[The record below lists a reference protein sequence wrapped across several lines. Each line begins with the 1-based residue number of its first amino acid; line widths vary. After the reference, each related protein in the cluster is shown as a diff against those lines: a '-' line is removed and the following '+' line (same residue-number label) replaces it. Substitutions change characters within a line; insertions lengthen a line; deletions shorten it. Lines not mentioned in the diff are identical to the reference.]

1 MKIAVIHGYLLNG
14 TGSNLYVQNLC
25 RQFCIAGHDV
35 MLFCQD
41 VELERYD
48 FIESAYRFDKD
59 NESRERFHK
68 KRTPFEGKCRC
79 FVPNIGKQLPVYVK
93 DMYDRFESVEITKIS
108 KHDMESYVNA
118 NEKALRTCFIY
129 EKPDVAIS
137 NHIVMQPV
145 YTSRA
150 LEGFEDTIKITVA
163 HGSSFNFSVKKS
175 NVALNYA
182 LEGLNAADGL
192 VFLTDYSQVEFE
204 NYFDEIADIKARKM
218 LIPAGVDIDGF
229 LPLEKGES
237 KSMRIKRLMESIES
251 EKSLLKDNSESG
263 LNSEF
268 EKLVKNSTGEELS
281 EKKAE
286 LMAKGDKKSID
297 QDIMEKLGKID
308 WENENILLYY
318 GKYLWTKGIHN
329 IILSLPIILRNN
341 PNTRLVLVGFG
352 TSRGYLET
360 LVNALDMGDAEK
372 LRYFLKYPEQF
383 QSHVEK
389 GTEQYSKWVLDIL
402 SDSETAKDYMKM
414 ARGNVKDRVVF
425 TGFMD
430 HALLRNIIPCAD
442 VAIAPSIFPEA
453 FGLVGVEALA
463 CGVFPLQ
470 TYHSGFKCVVDSYEG
485 LFELDDNLRNLQKLC
500 LDEDLVRNI
509 ADGINA
515 VLRAYSSRG
524 KELVQE
530 VRKNARNI
538 CVANYSWRSVA
549 ERLVDEA
556 NTVSMKMDKVKI
568 EV

>member
-25 RQFCIAGHDV
+25 RQLCISGHDV

-41 VELERYD
+41 VELENYD

-59 NESRERFHK
+59 NENMERFHE

-93 DMYDRFESVEITKIS
+93 DMYDRFEAVEITKIS
-108 KHDMESYVNA
+108 RHDMESYINA
-118 NEKALRTCFIY
+118 NKKALRACFMD

-145 YTSRA
+145 YTNRA
-150 LEGFEDTIKITVA
+150 LEGLEGTVKLTVA
-163 HGSSFNFSVKKS
+163 HGSSFNFSVRKS
-175 NVALNYA
+175 NMALNYA

-192 VFLTDYSQVEFE
+192 VFLTDYSQREFE
-204 NYFDEIADIKARKM
+204 DYFDEIAEIKARKM
-218 LIPAGVDIDGF
+218 LIPAGVDIEGF
-229 LPLEKGES
+229 FPLEIGES
-237 KSMRIKRLMESIES
+237 KSERIKRLMESIES
-251 EKSLLKDNSESG
+251 EKGLLKNNMESG
-263 LNSEF
+263 ASREF
-268 EKLVKNSTGEELS
+268 ESLIKNATGEELS
-281 EKKAE
+281 EKKAM
-286 LMAKGDKKSID
+286 LMAKGDGKAID
-297 QDIMEKLGKID
+297 PDIMEKLLKID

-329 IILSLPIILRNN
+329 IIISLPFILKEN

-360 LVNALDMGDAEK
+360 LVNALDMGDLDK
-372 LRYFLKYPEQF
+372 LKYLLKYPEQF
-383 QSHVEK
+383 QSHVER
-389 GTEQYSKWVLDIL
+389 GTGHYSKWVLDIL
-402 SDSETAKDYMKM
+402 RDSEKAKDYMKT

-430 HALLRNIIPCAD
+430 HGLLRDIIPCAD
-442 VAIAPSIFPEA
+442 VVIAPSIFPEA

-463 CGVFPLQ
+463 CGVLPLQ

-485 LFELDDNLRNLQKLC
+485 LFELDGNLKGIQKLC
-500 LDEDLVRNI
+500 LDENLVRNI
-509 ADGINA
+509 SCGINA
-515 VLRAYSSRG
+515 VLQAYRSRG
-524 KELVQE
+524 EELVLRI
-530 VRKNARNI
+530 RKDARNI
-538 CVANYSWRSVA
+538 CVDSYSWRSVA
-549 ERLVDEA
+549 DRFLDEA
-556 NTVSMKMDKVKI
+556 QSEMENLEKVKL